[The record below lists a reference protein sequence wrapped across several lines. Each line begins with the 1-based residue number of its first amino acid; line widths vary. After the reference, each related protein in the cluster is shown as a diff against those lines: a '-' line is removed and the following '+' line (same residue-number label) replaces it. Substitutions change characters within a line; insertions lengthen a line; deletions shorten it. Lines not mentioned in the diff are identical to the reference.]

1 MRSASSQIG
10 LKCPYC
16 DEDLPSHQDLRNHIG
31 SAHRDRVDE
40 FAEKYMGGRW
50 IEADFITLMLQNYL
64 RDLKESTCEKCGE
77 CISGCPP
84 STVSEAYDPRRLM
97 FQVKEGLVR
106 GLLKADTAWM
116 CTGCMSCEERCPYET
131 SPYQVIHTLRNLS
144 SRIGYHFPREYREL
158 DRRVYQSGLI
168 QGPRAIKNR
177 SGQRFERADLGLPE
191 VDAPVDMEKF
201 AGAIEKLRRMR
212 VAL

>member
-1 MRSASSQIG
+1 MRNAPSQIG

-16 DEDLPSHQDLRNHIG
+16 DEELSSHKDLRNHIG

-50 IEADFITLMLQNYL
+50 IEVDFITLMLQTYL
-64 RDLKESTCEKCGE
+64 TDLNERTCEKCGE
-77 CISGCPP
+77 CISGCPL

-97 FQVKEGLVR
+97 FQVKEGLVSD
-106 GLLKADTAWM
+106 LLKANTTWM
-116 CTGCMSCEERCPYET
+116 CTGCMSCEERCPHET

-144 SRIGYHFPREYREL
+144 SRIGYHAPRELKEL
-158 DRRVYQSGLI
+158 DRRVYRSGLI
-168 QGPRAIKNR
+168 QNPKAIQNR
-177 SGQRFERADLGLPE
+177 SGQRFERADLRLPE

-201 AGAIEKLRRMR
+201 TGAIEKLRRMR

>member
-1 MRSASSQIG
+1 MRSTSSQIG

-16 DEDLPSHQDLRNHIG
+16 DEELPSHQDLRNHIG
-31 SAHRDRVDE
+31 SVHRDRVDE

-50 IEADFITLMLQNYL
+50 IEVDFITLMLQNYL
-64 RDLKESTCEKCGE
+64 RDLKESTCEECGE

-84 STVSEAYDPRRLM
+84 STVSEAYDPRKLM
-97 FQVKEGLVR
+97 FQVKEGLIR
-106 GLLKADTAWM
+106 DLLKADTAWM

-144 SRIGYHFPREYREL
+144 SRIGYHFPREHREF
-158 DRRVYQSGLI
+158 DRRIYHSGLI
-168 QGPRAIKNR
+168 QSPKAIQNR

-191 VDAPVDMEKF
+191 VDTPVDMKKF